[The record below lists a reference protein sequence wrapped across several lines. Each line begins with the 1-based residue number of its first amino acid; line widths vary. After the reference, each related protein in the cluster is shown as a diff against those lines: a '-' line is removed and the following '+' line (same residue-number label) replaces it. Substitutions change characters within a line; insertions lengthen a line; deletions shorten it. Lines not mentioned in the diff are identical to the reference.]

1 MNVRKGTY
9 YLFQLMLQMAIFVL
23 LSLSL
28 PFEDEIEQ
36 DSRVT
41 TCILLIKK
49 KKGLKAATG
58 SRDKHNFVTN
68 KVAFKKGSFPILI
81 AQISPKNTN

>member
-1 MNVRKGTY
+1 
-9 YLFQLMLQMAIFVL
+9 MLQMAIFVL
-23 LSLSL
+23 FSLSL

-49 KKGLKAATG
+49 KKGLKAAT
-58 SRDKHNFVTN
+58 DKHDFVTN
-68 KVAFKKGSFPILI
+68 KVAFKEGSFPILI